1 MSNSAYVLFFVVYDS
16 CKMTDAGITHLQT
29 QGVEKILPLG
39 ALSPEEE
46 QLVKEALPE
55 LKKNIEKGKQFVKGA

>member
-1 MSNSAYVLFFVVYDS
+1 MSNLAYVLFPSSVTRE
-16 CKMTDAGITHLQT
+16 MTEAGIFLLQP

-39 ALSPEEE
+39 TLSPEEE
-46 QLVKEALPE
+46 SLVKEALPE